1 MAFSYRISIA
11 SDRPRDARMPTRLER
26 KIRVAFINNLP
37 RQKLPSK
44 KQFPN

>member
-11 SDRPRDARMPTRLER
+11 SHRQSDAGLPTPLER
-26 KIRVAFINNLP
+26 RIRVEFINNLP